1 VNLEKHQARA
11 WIEDRLPL
19 GRLFSTF
26 LEEHIPGG
34 ASWAYVFGSICLAL
48 LGVQI
53 LTGIAL
59 AFFYVPSPD
68 HALTSIHYV
77 ASEIPLGRLVLGLH
91 HWSANIFVGVIG
103 LHLLQ
108 TFLWGAYK
116 RPRELVWWS
125 GIGLLLL
132 VQAFHFTGFTL
143 PWDQKGYWATEV
155 GTSIAGSVPIMGS
168 YILKLMRG
176 GEELGAVTLT
186 HFYAIHVAIL
196 PGIIVALV
204 IAHLVCLRIAGPAGS
219 WDGEETKRTT
229 PPNFYPQQ
237 VLKDAVAIT
246 LVMVFVFSLAYF
258 AYSAPTTA
266 ADPTDTSVL
275 PRPEWNFLF
284 LFQLLRYFP
293 GALEWIGAT
302 MVPGVLVALLFLLPF
317 LDWQKERSPFR
328 RRATVTAGFGIIAG
342 IGLLTALAVTSDR
355 AAMAYWLNPT
365 VRAGAQVYVDN
376 DCASCHK
383 IRGEGSGSGGPDLSF
398 IGKTREI
405 EWMKQYIRNPDSLNA
420 DTTMPPFKRLSEAE
434 LEQLAA
440 YLKSLQ

>member
-1 VNLEKHQARA
+1 M
-11 WIEDRLPL
+11 EDRLPL
-19 GRLFSTF
+19 GRLFHSF
-26 LEEHIPGG
+26 LEERIPGG

-48 LGVQI
+48 LGVQF

-68 HALTSIHYV
+68 HALISIRYV
-77 ASEIPLGRLVLGLH
+77 ADEIPLGRLVLGLH

-103 LHLLQ
+103 VHLLQ

-155 GTSIAGSVPIMGS
+155 GTSIAGSVPVMGA
-168 YILKLMRG
+168 YVLKLMRG

-186 HFYAIHVAIL
+186 HFYAIHIAIL
-196 PGIIVALV
+196 PGIIVALA

-219 WDGEETKRTT
+219 WRSIAT
-229 PPNFYPQQ
+229 PATPNFYPQQ
-237 VLKDAVAIT
+237 VLKDAIAIT
-246 LVMVFVFSLAYF
+246 LVVSFIFLLAYF
-258 AYSAPTTA
+258 AYSPPTTV

-293 GALEWIGAT
+293 GALEWVGAT
-302 MVPGVLVALLFLLPF
+302 VVPGALVVLLFLLPF
-317 LDWQKERSPFR
+317 LDWQEERSPFH
-328 RRATVTAGFGIIAG
+328 RRATIAAGFGIIAG
-342 IGLLTALAVTSDR
+342 IGLLTALAVFSDR
-355 AAMAYWLNPT
+355 AAVAYWLNPT
-365 VRAGAQVYVDN
+365 VRTGAQLYAEN

-383 IRGEGSGSGGPDLSF
+383 IRGEGSGSSGPDLSF
-398 IGKTREI
+398 IGNVREI
-405 EWMKQYIRNPDSLNA
+405 EWMKQYIRDPDSLNA

-434 LEQLAA
+434 LDQLAT